1 MTARR
6 ERAHLAG
13 NPAAGKH
20 GYMEPLLKV
29 ENLSTHFFTRG
40 GAVRAVDDV
49 SFDVAEGETV
59 GIVGESGCGKSA
71 TVLSVMRLIPSPP
84 GRIVNGNILFRPGSG
99 EPAVDLRT
107 VSESDMQEIRGNL
120 VSMVFQD
127 PMTSLNP
134 VLTIGWQLREPL
146 QLHLGLGKKE
156 ATDRSIE
163 LLQLVNIPSPEQRLN
178 DYPHQFSGGM
188 RQRVMIAMAIACNPK
203 LLIADEPTTALDV
216 TIQAQILELMMKLQE
231 ELNMSVVIITHDL
244 GVVGEVCDRVIV
256 MYAGRII
263 ESGPVDTLLD
273 DPKHPYTHGL
283 LQSVPKL
290 GPTVKDRMEPIDGL
304 PPNLIHLPDG
314 CRFAPRCPSRFDLC
328 GDDPELKDVAKEHD
342 CACWLY

>member
-1 MTARR
+1 
-6 ERAHLAG
+6 
-13 NPAAGKH
+13 
-20 GYMEPLLKV
+20 MEPLLKV
-29 ENLSTHFFTRG
+29 ENISTYFFTRR

-49 SFDVAEGETV
+49 SFEVAEGETV

-71 TVLSVMRLIPSPP
+71 TVLSIMGLIPNPP
-84 GRIVNGNILFRPGSG
+84 GRIVSGNILFRPDGDN
-99 EPAVDLRT
+99 PAVDLRSL
-107 VSESDMQEIRGNL
+107 SESEMQKIRGNI

-146 QLHLGLGKKE
+146 QLHLGMDKKA

-163 LLQLVNIPSPEQRLN
+163 LLQMVNIPSPGQRLN

-231 ELNMSVVIITHDL
+231 EMNMSVVIITHDL

-263 ESGPVDTLLD
+263 ESGPVDALLD

-290 GPTVKDRMEPIDGL
+290 GPAVKDRMEPIEGV
-304 PPNLIHLPDG
+304 PPNLIALPPG

-328 GDDPELKDVAKEHD
+328 GDYPQLKDVAREHE

>member
-1 MTARR
+1 MTPILR
-6 ERAHLAG
+6 
-13 NPAAGKH
+13 
-20 GYMEPLLKV
+20 V

-71 TVLSVMRLIPSPP
+71 TVLSIMKLIPSPP
-84 GRIVNGNILFRPGSG
+84 GRIVGGNIIFTPKQD
-99 EPAVDLRT
+99 EPSLNLRELN
-107 VSESDMQEIRGNL
+107 ESQMQKVRGNL

-146 QLHLGLGKKE
+146 QLHLGMTKKE

-163 LLQLVNIPSPEQRLN
+163 LLELVNIPSPQQRLN

-216 TIQAQILELMMKLQE
+216 TIQAQILELLQKLQE

-244 GVVGEVCDRVIV
+244 GVVGEICDRVIV
-256 MYAGRII
+256 MYAGHII
-263 ESGPVDTLLD
+263 ESGSVDALLD
-273 DPKHPYTHGL
+273 TPKHPYTDGL
-283 LQSVPKL
+283 LKSVPKL
-290 GPTVKDRMEPIDGL
+290 GPSVKDRMSPIEGV
-304 PPNLIHLPDG
+304 PPNLISLPPG
-314 CRFAPRCPSRFDLC
+314 CRFAPRCPSRFEQC
-328 GDDPELKDVAKEHD
+328 ETDPLLKTLEQEHEHE

>member
-1 MTARR
+1 
-6 ERAHLAG
+6 
-13 NPAAGKH
+13 
-20 GYMEPLLKV
+20 MESLLRV
-29 ENLSTHFFTRG
+29 ENLSTYFYSRG
-40 GAVRAVDDV
+40 GTVKAVDNI

-71 TVLSVMRLIPSPP
+71 TVLSIMRLIPNPP
-84 GRIVNGNILFRPGSG
+84 GRIVHGDILFQGNEGNP
-99 EPAVDLRT
+99 PVDLRT
-107 VSESDMQEIRGNL
+107 VSESEMQEIRGNL

-146 QLHLGLGKKE
+146 QLHLGLSKKE
-156 ATDRSIE
+156 AEDRSIE
-163 LLQLVNIPSPEQRLN
+163 LLELVNIPSPAQRLN

-216 TIQAQILELMMKLQE
+216 TIQAQILELMMKLQD

-244 GVVGEVCDRVIV
+244 GVVGEICDRVLV
-256 MYAGRII
+256 MYAGQII
-263 ESGPVDTLLD
+263 ESGSVDDLLN

-290 GPTVKDRMEPIDGL
+290 GPTVKERMEPIHGV
-304 PPNLIHLPDG
+304 PPNLVALPPG
-314 CRFAPRCPSRFDLC
+314 CRFAPRCSKKFDKC
-328 GDDPELKDVAKEHD
+328 NDEPILKDVGQNHE

>member
-1 MTARR
+1 
-6 ERAHLAG
+6 
-13 NPAAGKH
+13 
-20 GYMEPLLKV
+20 MESLLRV
-29 ENLSTHFFTRG
+29 ENLSTDFYSRG
-40 GAVRAVDDV
+40 GTVKAVDNI

-71 TVLSVMRLIPSPP
+71 TVLSIMRLIPNPP
-84 GRIVNGNILFRPGSG
+84 GRIVHGDILFQGNEGNP
-99 EPAVDLRT
+99 PVDLRT
-107 VSESDMQEIRGNL
+107 VSESEMQEIRGNL

-146 QLHLGLGKKE
+146 QLHLGLNKKE
-156 ATDRSIE
+156 AEDRSIE
-163 LLQLVNIPSPEQRLN
+163 LLELVNIPSPAQRLN

-216 TIQAQILELMMKLQE
+216 TIQAQILELMMKLQD

-244 GVVGEVCDRVIV
+244 GVVGEICDRVLV
-256 MYAGRII
+256 MYAGQII
-263 ESGPVDTLLD
+263 ESGSVDDLLN

-290 GPTVKDRMEPIDGL
+290 GPTVKERMEPIHGV
-304 PPNLIHLPDG
+304 PPNLVALPPG
-314 CRFAPRCPSRFDLC
+314 CRFAPRCSKKFDKC
-328 GDDPELKDVAKEHD
+328 NDEPILKEVGQNHE

>member
-1 MTARR
+1 MT
-6 ERAHLAG
+6 
-13 NPAAGKH
+13 PI
-20 GYMEPLLKV
+20 LKV
-29 ENLSTHFFTRG
+29 ENLSTHFLTRG
-40 GAVRAVDDV
+40 GAVRAVDDI

-71 TVLSVMRLIPSPP
+71 TVLSIMGLIPSPP
-84 GRIVNGNILFRPGSG
+84 GRIVGGKILFTPDQGT
-99 EPAVDLRT
+99 PPVDLRELN
-107 VSESDMQEIRGNL
+107 ESQMQKIRGNL

-146 QLHLGLGKKE
+146 QLHLRMSKKE
-156 ATDRSIE
+156 AIDRSVE
-163 LLQLVNIPSPEQRLN
+163 LLELVNIPSPRQRLN

-216 TIQAQILELMMKLQE
+216 TIQAQILELMLKLQD

-244 GVVGEVCDRVIV
+244 GVVGEVCDRVLV
-256 MYAGRII
+256 MYAGNII
-263 ESGPVDTLLD
+263 ESGSVDALLD
-273 DPKHPYTHGL
+273 TPKHPYTNGL
-283 LQSVPKL
+283 LKSVPKL
-290 GPTVKDRMEPIDGL
+290 GPTVKDRMSPIDGV
-304 PPNLIHLPDG
+304 PPNLISLPPG
-314 CRFAPRCPSRFDLC
+314 CRFAPRCPSRFEQC
-328 GDDPELKDVAKEHD
+328 ENDPLLKTLEQEHE

>member
-1 MTARR
+1 
-6 ERAHLAG
+6 
-13 NPAAGKH
+13 
-20 GYMEPLLKV
+20 MEPLLKV
-29 ENLSTHFFTRG
+29 ENLSTHFFTRS

-49 SFDVAEGETV
+49 SFEVAEGETL

-71 TVLSVMRLIPSPP
+71 TVLSVMGLIPTPP
-84 GRIVNGNILFRPGSG
+84 GRIVNGNILFRPDADS
-99 EPAVDLRT
+99 PAVDLRT
-107 VSESDMQEIRGNL
+107 VSESEMQKIRGNI

-146 QLHLGLGKKE
+146 QLHLGMGKKE

-163 LLQLVNIPSPEQRLN
+163 LLQMVNIPSPAQRLN

-244 GVVGEVCDRVIV
+244 GVVGEVCDRVNV
-256 MYAGRII
+256 MYAGQII

-290 GPTVKDRMEPIDGL
+290 GPSVKDRMEPIDGV
-304 PPNLIHLPDG
+304 PPNLIALPPG
-314 CRFAPRCPSRFDLC
+314 CRFAPRCRSRFDRC
-328 GDDPELKDVAKEHD
+328 EDDPLLKDVAREHE

>member
-1 MTARR
+1 
-6 ERAHLAG
+6 
-13 NPAAGKH
+13 
-20 GYMEPLLKV
+20 MEPLLKV
-29 ENLSTHFFTRG
+29 DNLSTHFITRG

-49 SFDVAEGETV
+49 SFEVAEGETV

-71 TVLSVMRLIPSPP
+71 TVLSIMRLIPSPP
-84 GRIVNGNILFRPGSG
+84 GRIVSGSILFRPGAE

-107 VSESDMQEIRGNL
+107 ISESEMQEIRGNI

-146 QLHLGLGKKE
+146 QLHLGLNKKE

-163 LLQLVNIPSPEQRLN
+163 LLQMVNIPSPEQRLN

-256 MYAGRII
+256 MYAGQVI
-263 ESGPVDTLLD
+263 ETGPVDMLLD

-290 GPTVKDRMEPIDGL
+290 GPTVKDRMEPIDGV
-304 PPNLIHLPDG
+304 PPNLIALPPG
-314 CRFAPRCPSRFDLC
+314 CRFAPRCPRRFDRC
-328 GDDPELKDVAKEHD
+328 GDDPELKDVAREHE

>member
-1 MTARR
+1 
-6 ERAHLAG
+6 
-13 NPAAGKH
+13 
-20 GYMEPLLKV
+20 MEPLLKV

-49 SFDVAEGETV
+49 SFEVAEGETL

-71 TVLSVMRLIPSPP
+71 TVLSIMGLIPTPP
-84 GRIVNGNILFRPGSG
+84 GRIVNGNILFRPTADS
-99 EPAVDLRT
+99 PAVDLRT
-107 VSESDMQEIRGNL
+107 VSESEMQKIRGNI

-146 QLHLGLGKKE
+146 QLHLGMGKKE

-163 LLQLVNIPSPEQRLN
+163 LLQMVNIPSPAQRLN

-244 GVVGEVCDRVIV
+244 GVVGEVCDRVNV
-256 MYAGRII
+256 MYAGQII

-290 GPTVKDRMEPIDGL
+290 GPSVKDRMEPIDGV
-304 PPNLIHLPDG
+304 PPNLIALPPG
-314 CRFAPRCPSRFDLC
+314 CRFAPRCRSRFDRC
-328 GDDPELKDVAKEHD
+328 EDDPLLKDVAREHE

>member
-1 MTARR
+1 
-6 ERAHLAG
+6 
-13 NPAAGKH
+13 
-20 GYMEPLLKV
+20 MEPLLKV
-29 ENLSTHFFTRG
+29 ENLSTYFFTRR

-49 SFDVAEGETV
+49 SFEVAEGETV

-71 TVLSVMRLIPSPP
+71 TVLSIMGLIPNPP
-84 GRIVNGNILFRPGSG
+84 GRIVSGNILFRPDGDN
-99 EPAVDLRT
+99 PAVDLRSL
-107 VSESDMQEIRGNL
+107 SESEMQKIRGNI

-146 QLHLGLGKKE
+146 QLHLGMDKKA

-163 LLQLVNIPSPEQRLN
+163 LLQMVNIPSPGQRLN

-231 ELNMSVVIITHDL
+231 EMNMSVVIITHDL

-263 ESGPVDTLLD
+263 ESGPVDALLD

-290 GPTVKDRMEPIDGL
+290 GPAVKDRMEPIEGV
-304 PPNLIHLPDG
+304 PPNLIALPPG
-314 CRFAPRCPSRFDLC
+314 CRFAPRCSSRFDLC
-328 GDDPELKDVAKEHD
+328 GDYPQLKDVAREHE

>member
-1 MTARR
+1 
-6 ERAHLAG
+6 
-13 NPAAGKH
+13 
-20 GYMEPLLKV
+20 MESLLRV
-29 ENLSTHFFTRG
+29 ENLSTYFYSRG
-40 GAVRAVDDV
+40 GTVKAVDNI
-49 SFDVAEGETV
+49 SFDVEEGETV

-71 TVLSVMRLIPSPP
+71 TVLSIMRLIPNPP
-84 GRIVNGNILFRPGSG
+84 GRIVHGDILFQGNEGNP
-99 EPAVDLRT
+99 PVDLRT
-107 VSESDMQEIRGNL
+107 VSESEMQEIRGNL

-134 VLTIGWQLREPL
+134 VLSIGWQLREPL
-146 QLHLGLGKKE
+146 QLHLGLNKKE
-156 ATDRSIE
+156 AEDRSIE
-163 LLQLVNIPSPEQRLN
+163 LLELVNIPSPAQRLN

-216 TIQAQILELMMKLQE
+216 TIQAQILELMMKLQD

-244 GVVGEVCDRVIV
+244 GVVGEICDRVLV
-256 MYAGRII
+256 MYAGQII
-263 ESGPVDTLLD
+263 ESGSVDDLLN

-290 GPTVKDRMEPIDGL
+290 GPTVKERMEPIHGV
-304 PPNLIHLPDG
+304 PPNLVALPPG
-314 CRFAPRCPSRFDLC
+314 CRFAPRCSKKFDKC
-328 GDDPELKDVAKEHD
+328 NDEPILKDVGQNHE

>member
-1 MTARR
+1 MTPILR
-6 ERAHLAG
+6 
-13 NPAAGKH
+13 
-20 GYMEPLLKV
+20 V

-71 TVLSVMRLIPSPP
+71 TVLSIMKLIPSPP
-84 GRIVNGNILFRPGSG
+84 GRIVGGNIIFSPKQDEPGLN
-99 EPAVDLRT
+99 LREFN
-107 VSESDMQEIRGNL
+107 ESQMQKVRGNH
-120 VSMVFQD
+120 VSMGCQD

-146 QLHLGLGKKE
+146 QLHLGMTKKE

-163 LLQLVNIPSPEQRLN
+163 LLELVNIPSPQQRVN

-216 TIQAQILELMMKLQE
+216 TIQAQILELLQKLQE

-244 GVVGEVCDRVIV
+244 GVVGEICDRVIV
-256 MYAGRII
+256 MYAGHII
-263 ESGPVDTLLD
+263 ESGSVDALLD
-273 DPKHPYTHGL
+273 TPKHPYTEGL
-283 LQSVPKL
+283 LKSVPKL
-290 GPTVKDRMEPIDGL
+290 GPSVKDRMSPIEGV
-304 PPNLIHLPDG
+304 PPNLISLPPG
-314 CRFAPRCPSRFDLC
+314 CRFAPRCPSRFEQC
-328 GDDPELKDVAKEHD
+328 ETDPLLKTLEQEHEHE

>member
-1 MTARR
+1 
-6 ERAHLAG
+6 
-13 NPAAGKH
+13 
-20 GYMEPLLKV
+20 MESLLRV
-29 ENLSTHFFTRG
+29 ENLSTYFYSRG
-40 GAVRAVDDV
+40 GTVKAVDNI

-71 TVLSVMRLIPSPP
+71 TVLSIMRLIPNPP
-84 GRIVNGNILFRPGSG
+84 GRIVHGDILFQGNEGNP
-99 EPAVDLRT
+99 PVDLRT
-107 VSESDMQEIRGNL
+107 VSESEMQEIRGNL

-146 QLHLGLGKKE
+146 QLHLGLNKKE
-156 ATDRSIE
+156 AEDRSIE
-163 LLQLVNIPSPEQRLN
+163 LLELVNIPSPAQRLN

-216 TIQAQILELMMKLQE
+216 TIQAQILELMLKLQD

-244 GVVGEVCDRVIV
+244 GVVGEICDRVLV
-256 MYAGRII
+256 MYAGQII
-263 ESGPVDTLLD
+263 ESGSVDDLLN

-290 GPTVKDRMEPIDGL
+290 GPTVKERMEPIHGV
-304 PPNLIHLPDG
+304 PPNLVALPPG
-314 CRFAPRCPSRFDLC
+314 CRFAPRCSKKFDKC
-328 GDDPELKDVAKEHD
+328 NDEPILKEVGQNHE

>member
-1 MTARR
+1 
-6 ERAHLAG
+6 
-13 NPAAGKH
+13 
-20 GYMEPLLKV
+20 MEPLLKV

-84 GRIVNGNILFRPGSG
+84 GRIVSGNILFRPGADK
-99 EPAVDLRT
+99 PAVDLRT
-107 VSESDMQEIRGNL
+107 ISEREMQEIRGNI

-146 QLHLGLGKKE
+146 QLHLGLDKKE

-163 LLQLVNIPSPEQRLN
+163 LLQMVNIPSPEQRLN

-290 GPTVKDRMEPIDGL
+290 GPTVKERMEPIDGV
-304 PPNLIHLPDG
+304 PPNLIQLPPG
-314 CRFAPRCPSRFDLC
+314 CRFAPRCPSRFDRC
-328 GDDPELKDVAKEHD
+328 EDDPELKDVAREHD

>member
-1 MTARR
+1 MTPILR
-6 ERAHLAG
+6 
-13 NPAAGKH
+13 
-20 GYMEPLLKV
+20 V

-71 TVLSVMRLIPSPP
+71 TVLSIMKLIPSPP
-84 GRIVNGNILFRPGSG
+84 GRIVGGNIIFTPKQDEPGLN
-99 EPAVDLRT
+99 LREFN
-107 VSESDMQEIRGNL
+107 ESQMQKVRGNL

-146 QLHLGLGKKE
+146 QLHLGMTKKE

-163 LLQLVNIPSPEQRLN
+163 LLELVNIPSPQQRLN

-216 TIQAQILELMMKLQE
+216 TIQAQILELLQKLQE

-244 GVVGEVCDRVIV
+244 GVVGEICDRVIV
-256 MYAGRII
+256 MYAGHII
-263 ESGPVDTLLD
+263 ESGSVDALLD
-273 DPKHPYTHGL
+273 TPKHPYTEGL
-283 LQSVPKL
+283 LKSVPKL
-290 GPTVKDRMEPIDGL
+290 GPSVKDRMSPIEGV
-304 PPNLIHLPDG
+304 PPNLISLPPG
-314 CRFAPRCPSRFDLC
+314 CRFAPRCPSRFEQC
-328 GDDPELKDVAKEHD
+328 ETDPLLKTLEQEHEHE

>member
-1 MTARR
+1 
-6 ERAHLAG
+6 
-13 NPAAGKH
+13 
-20 GYMEPLLKV
+20 MEPLLKV
-29 ENLSTHFFTRG
+29 EHLSTHFFTRG

-49 SFDVAEGETV
+49 SFEVAEGETV

-84 GRIVNGNILFRPGSG
+84 GRIVSGNILFRPGAD
-99 EPAVDLRT
+99 EPPVDLRS
-107 VSESDMQEIRGNL
+107 VPEPKMQEIRGNI

-146 QLHLGLGKKE
+146 QLHLGLDKKE

-163 LLQLVNIPSPEQRLN
+163 LLQMVNIPSPEQRLN

-216 TIQAQILELMMKLQE
+216 TIQAQILELLMKLQE

-256 MYAGRII
+256 MYAGQII
-263 ESGPVDTLLD
+263 ESGPVDMLLD

-290 GPTVKDRMEPIDGL
+290 GPTVKNRMEPIDGL
-304 PPNLIHLPDG
+304 PPNLIQLPPG
-314 CRFAPRCPSRFDLC
+314 CRFAPRCPSRFDRC
-328 GDDPELKDVAKEHD
+328 GDDPELKDVAREHD